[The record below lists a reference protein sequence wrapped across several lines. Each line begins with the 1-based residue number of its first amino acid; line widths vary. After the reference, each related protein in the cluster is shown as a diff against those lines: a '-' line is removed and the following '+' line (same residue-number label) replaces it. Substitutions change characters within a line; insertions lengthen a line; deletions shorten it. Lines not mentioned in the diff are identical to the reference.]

1 MVVSALFSRFLRALK
16 GAGCNASN
24 EIKYTLT
31 LHSEGIGTHIC
42 LSQWIRIALI
52 ELIQ

>member
-1 MVVSALFSRFLRALK
+1 MPPMTL
-16 GAGCNASN
+16 NTH
-24 EIKYTLT
+24 KYTLT

>member
-1 MVVSALFSRFLRALK
+1 MPPMTLSTH
-16 GAGCNASN
+16 
-24 EIKYTLT
+24 KYTLT